1 MRFKDKFSIHF
12 YAYGAFSFN
21 HRAGNATWQSFGP
34 LLLNGTGISKPWQ
47 KAVAEGARR
56 VSGVEVTVKR
66 VPENHTGGRLRQS
79 RRQKAIKKRL
89 SPRHRSWPIT
99 MALSSVPLPALATWP
114 GRCAP
119 SSIKPGG
126 CGLPARCMARS
137 AAYFRPPVPAAARS
151 TLSPPPGPTLAHHGF
166 IIVPIGYATPELFD
180 VSHTRGGTP
189 YGATTIAGGD
199 GSRQPSQEE
208 LTIARYQGEHVA
220 KITAKLKS

>member
-1 MRFKDKFSIHF
+1 MAKVLVLYYSM
-12 YAYGAFSFN
+12 YGHIETLAE
-21 HRAGNATWQSFGP
+21 
-34 LLLNGTGISKPWQ
+34 
-47 KAVAEGARR
+47 AVAEGARR

-66 VPENHTGGRLRQS
+66 VPETIPADAFAKAGGKSDQKAPVATPQELADYDGIIFGTPTRFGNMAGQMRTFLDQTGGLWASGALYGKVGSVFSSTGTGGGQE
-79 RRQKAIKKRL
+79 
-89 SPRHRSWPIT
+89 HTIT
-99 MALSSVPLPALATWP
+99 STW
-114 GRCAP
+114 
-119 SSIKPGG
+119 
-126 CGLPARCMARS
+126 
-137 AAYFRPPVPAAARS
+137 
-151 TLSPPPGPTLAHHGF
+151 TTLAHHGF